1 MMTSDFKKNANKK
14 YKNCSNK
21 DAERNVVACL
31 LEDPSL
37 LKSYKISRFDF
48 TDYVY
53 QLIFVCIEQL
63 YSSKA
68 KVITRFEIEDFLKQ
82 YEEQYKRFCKKQGP
96 EILEEIEDMAIIE
109 NMQYNFD
116 KLKKFSLLRFLR
128 YQGFDISDYYDE
140 TADLEER
147 NRQITKLDHSSL
159 MDISNNFK
167 NKLLTISEDFVL
179 SETRENKKAGVG
191 GMEQKEKWKKETAW
205 GLGYSSRY
213 LTTALHGI
221 RQRRFVVKSAGSGTG
236 KTRTTIA
243 DICFAFCPKYY
254 DKKKDVW
261 CVNPNGTNN
270 ACLYI
275 GTEMELLDE
284 IEPILWSYIA
294 DVPQDHIEF
303 NLYEPGEEERVNEA
317 IRILEEEG
325 NIYLAYLPDYD
336 LNALEAIIEK
346 HKIEYGIK
354 HVFFDYIHTTA
365 ELMAEYNSK
374 IQGHMAVR
382 EDQVL
387 ANLSTKLKEMT
398 RKYNISLD
406 TCTQTTG
413 DLKDESNRD
422 QTVVRG
428 AKSIVD
434 KTDAAM
440 IATIPTPKE
449 LKMLEGLI
457 KNRFGNVTPN
467 LCYSLYKNRGGK
479 LNHIKIWMYIDYG
492 TMRTQDL
499 FVTDYEYREISV
511 PKMYINVVDD
521 KRVVSDKKIESIKI
535 ETEVEK
541 EYNNEE
547 DSSNKF
553 EINESELKRLQ
564 YVEELNK
571 GIDVNEKTSQ
581 EMKIDE
587 ELKDEE
593 DSEDFKEW

>member
-1 MMTSDFKKNANKK
+1 MMTSDFKKTANKK

-37 LKSYKISRFDF
+37 LKTYKISRFDF

-68 KVITRFEIEDFLKQ
+68 KVITRFEVEDFLKQ
-82 YEEQYKRFCKKQGP
+82 YEEQYARFCKKQGP
-96 EILEEIEDMAIIE
+96 EILEQIEDLAILE
-109 NMQYNFD
+109 NMEFNFD
-116 KLKKFSLLRFLR
+116 KLKKFSMLRFFR
-128 YQGFDISDYYDE
+128 GQGFDISEYYDE

-147 NRQITKLDHSSL
+147 NRQITNLEKSTL

-167 NKLLTISEDFVL
+167 NKLLTVSEDFVL
-179 SETRENKKAGVG
+179 SETRDSKKAGVG
-191 GMEQKEKWKKETAW
+191 GMAQKEKWKKETAW

-236 KTRTTIA
+236 KTRTAIA

-254 DKKKDVW
+254 DKKNKKW

-275 GTEMELLDE
+275 GTEMELIDE
-284 IEPILWSYIA
+284 IEPILWAYIA

-303 NLYEPGEEERVNEA
+303 NLYEPGEEERVDEA
-317 IRILEEEG
+317 IRILEEEAH
-325 NIYLAYLPDYD
+325 IYLAYLPDYD
-336 LNALEAIIEK
+336 LNALESIIEK
-346 HKIEYGIK
+346 HKIEYGVN

-365 ELMAEYNSK
+365 ELMAEYNGAIK
-374 IQGHMAVR
+374 GHMAVR

-387 ANLSTKLKEMT
+387 ANLSTKLKELT

-449 LKMLEGLI
+449 LKMLEGLV
-457 KNRFGNVTPN
+457 KNRFGNVQPN

-499 FVTDYEYREISV
+499 FVTDYEYRELSGV
-511 PKMYINVVDD
+511 PKMYINIVDD
-521 KRVVSDKKIESIKI
+521 KRIASDKKVESIKI
-535 ETEVEK
+535 ENETQEIEEQYNSEIITISESESKRLEYQEQFYSGENLEEK
-541 EYNNEE
+541 IIKDSSLVNENEE
-547 DSSNKF
+547 DS
-553 EINESELKRLQ
+553 
-564 YVEELNK
+564 
-571 GIDVNEKTSQ
+571 
-581 EMKIDE
+581 DE
-587 ELKDEE
+587 D
-593 DSEDFKEW
+593 DFKEW